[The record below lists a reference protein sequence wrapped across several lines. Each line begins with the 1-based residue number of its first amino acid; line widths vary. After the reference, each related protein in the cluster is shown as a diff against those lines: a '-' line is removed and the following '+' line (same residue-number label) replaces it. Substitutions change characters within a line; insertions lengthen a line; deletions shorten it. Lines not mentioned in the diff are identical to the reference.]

1 MNQLLILRYAATW
14 RAFLQNPRIDVY
26 SIACGATELGLG
38 VQLLLQVNAQLGSGV
53 LQLVQVGLVL
63 LLVLNLVL
71 QSLKGSHGSRVVIDS
86 SASLQRFLDDGWR
99 RNQVIRETV
108 VQHSLDLE
116 QVVGVLELLF
126 VSGVSIS
133 ELRKNTRCS
142 HCNNTKSNIPGSK
155 LFKSLFLVV
164 VGRIHSD
171 LGERDSGHRR
181 HSASRSDKGSGS
193 GGRTESGGDHWW

>member
-1 MNQLLILRYAATW
+1 MGHLRVTISVPLDVKEDEVTDTALSAMW

-86 SASLQRFLDDGWR
+86 SASLQRLLDDGWR
-99 RNQVIRETV
+99 RNQVVRETV

-133 ELRKNTRCS
+133 ELRKKHS
-142 HCNNTKSNIPGSK
+142 LQPLQQDK
-155 LFKSLFLVV
+155 LK
-164 VGRIHSD
+164 H
-171 LGERDSGHRR
+171 
-181 HSASRSDKGSGS
+181 
-193 GGRTESGGDHWW
+193 TWQ